1 MEYIFYIFNLGI
13 FTFYDENIIM
23 TNLNQC
29 IILGGGKSLEEG
41 INNGLFQKIE
51 NKFVIGVNF
60 AFKFF
65 NPTFTLFSDPISFYR
80 TYYNEIKDL
89 PLIVGRT
96 VPDLQVKPYSNT
108 IFLKPSIHY
117 TRDLNCGLY
126 HPFLSGIGA
135 LSLAIYLLDIGK
147 IYLCYDKKTQV
158 FTNNGWKYFKDLIG
172 NELILTRKYNGE
184 TEWVKIKAKQ
194 KYFYDGKMYKIK
206 NKGIDL
212 VVTPE
217 HKFGLLSN
225 CLYTSKYNNTSHKP
239 NSYIWQTIPE
249 MTSTNYYIPKT
260 FIWKGKKQ
268 KYFKLLGYTKINY
281 RNKKQ
286 SISCNSKKDLK
297 ILMDNWLK
305 FLGLYIS
312 EGCCSYN
319 SKKRNYKIIIYQNHT
334 KKKDFYIENILKNL
348 PFHYKKTKRGWNILN
363 KQLYL
368 YLKQFGK
375 SYQKFIPKK
384 IKKLPPKQLT
394 ILLES
399 LMFGDG
405 CTNKNANYYFTASKQ
420 LANDV
425 QEIAYKCGY
434 YAEIYRR
441 KGRECKISS
450 NPKIGRIQYTIYFN
464 NSKKQGNINNI
475 STRFLIYKKKIKKI
489 KYKNYVYDITVKNH
503 MIWVKRNN
511 ICCWSGNCGFDGG
524 KISDDKEIV
533 DIKQV
538 KNKGVL
544 IKKGKSYTRHISHW
558 YQGKLEHRGIGKIS
572 FYHDSNKVN
581 KLFEVFK
588 GENKCNIYNVG
599 LKSNLTIF
607 PKISYDKMMSQID
620 TTIYDQNELREMIK
634 SKLTTIPKG
643 VK

>member
-1 MEYIFYIFNLGI
+1 
-13 FTFYDENIIM
+13 M

-117 TRDLNCGLY
+117 ARDLNCGLY

-135 LSLAIYLLDIGK
+135 LSLAIYLLNIGDI
-147 IYLCYDKKTQV
+147 
-158 FTNNGWKYFKDLIG
+158 F
-172 NELILTRKYNGE
+172 
-184 TEWVKIKAKQ
+184 
-194 KYFYDGKMYKIK
+194 
-206 NKGIDL
+206 
-212 VVTPE
+212 
-217 HKFGLLSN
+217 LL
-225 CLYTSKYNNTSHKP
+225 
-239 NSYIWQTIPE
+239 
-249 MTSTNYYIPKT
+249 
-260 FIWKGKKQ
+260 
-268 KYFKLLGYTKINY
+268 
-281 RNKKQ
+281 
-286 SISCNSKKDLK
+286 
-297 ILMDNWLK
+297 
-305 FLGLYIS
+305 
-312 EGCCSYN
+312 
-319 SKKRNYKIIIYQNHT
+319 
-334 KKKDFYIENILKNL
+334 
-348 PFHYKKTKRGWNILN
+348 
-363 KQLYL
+363 
-368 YLKQFGK
+368 
-375 SYQKFIPKK
+375 
-384 IKKLPPKQLT
+384 
-394 ILLES
+394 
-399 LMFGDG
+399 
-405 CTNKNANYYFTASKQ
+405 
-420 LANDV
+420 
-425 QEIAYKCGY
+425 
-434 YAEIYRR
+434 
-441 KGRECKISS
+441 
-450 NPKIGRIQYTIYFN
+450 
-464 NSKKQGNINNI
+464 
-475 STRFLIYKKKIKKI
+475 
-489 KYKNYVYDITVKNH
+489 
-503 MIWVKRNN
+503 
-511 ICCWSGNCGFDGG
+511 GFDGG

-558 YQGKLEHRGIGKIS
+558 YQGKLEHRGVGKIG

-588 GENKCNIYNVG
+588 GENKCNIYNVSS
-599 LKSNLTIF
+599 KSNLTIF